1 MKTLERL
8 RLGYF
13 DDFPCYE
20 ASHPYI
26 QNKHARDLADAIEAE
41 IKANYVPKNND
52 DKDAEQ

>member
-8 RLGYF
+8 RRGYF